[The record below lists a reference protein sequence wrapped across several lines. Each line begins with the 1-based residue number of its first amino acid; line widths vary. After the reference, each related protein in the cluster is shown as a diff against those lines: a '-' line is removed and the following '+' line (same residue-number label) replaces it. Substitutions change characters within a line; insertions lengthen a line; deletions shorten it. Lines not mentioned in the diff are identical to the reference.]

1 MKMLL
6 SCGLLLSLL
15 CGSAFAER
23 LPGQQSVS
31 DPDRELGNSYS
42 LILNEAGEPSSD
54 HFLSTWV
61 SDNWSEPEGGSF
73 ISWSEG
79 ADPDNAFD
87 WLWFNYY
94 QELPNEGMDIGVGR
108 ISTTAL
114 APPVWELST
123 EGFLGFQSPKFNQTM
138 DFTFK
143 DDLTPGQFATWWM
156 GPKTIVYS
164 EREWLLK
171 ENPGLGG
178 EYECYIVNASN
189 LNRVDLAER
198 LGLTRVG
205 GGYFGQH
212 YYHHYVTTRD
222 SEREGGT
229 INQVWSIRHQY
240 STDEPTG
247 ITQDSVPVN
256 QIQGAWMQMG
266 LVPYDFYN
274 LGWKINIEFAG
285 PFPAGANPGFGLI
298 SNLRLPA
305 N

>member
-1 MKMLL
+1 MKLLL
-6 SCGLLLSLL
+6 SCGFTLSLL
-15 CGSAFAER
+15 CANAFAER
-23 LPGQQSVS
+23 LPGQQSVD
-31 DPDRELGNSYS
+31 DPNRELGNSYS
-42 LILNEAGEPSSD
+42 RILNVAGERSDD

-61 SDNWSEPEGGSF
+61 SDNWSEPEGGSYMT
-73 ISWSEG
+73 WGEG
-79 ADPDNAFD
+79 FNADNQFD

-94 QELPNEGMDIGVGR
+94 QQLPEEGMDIGVGR
-108 ISTTAL
+108 ISTTEL
-114 APPVWELST
+114 APPVWSLST
-123 EGFLGFQSPKFNQTM
+123 EDYMGYQSPAFNETM
-138 DFTFK
+138 DFTFREN
-143 DDLTPGQFATWWM
+143 LTPGQFSTWWM

-164 EREWLLK
+164 EREWELK
-171 ENPGLGG
+171 ETPGLGG
-178 EYECYIVNASN
+178 EYECYIVNAAN
-189 LNRVDLAER
+189 LRHDDLAER

-205 GGYFGQH
+205 GGFFGQH

-222 SEREGGT
+222 SDREGGT

-247 ITQDSVPVN
+247 ITEDSVPVN

-285 PFPAGANPGFGLI
+285 PFPIGTSPGFGLFTD
-298 SNLRLPA
+298 LRLPA

>member
-1 MKMLL
+1 MKNLL
-6 SCGLLLSLL
+6 CCGILISLL
-15 CGSAFAER
+15 CGNAFAER

-31 DPDRELGNSYS
+31 DPNRELGNSYS
-42 LILNEAGEPSSD
+42 PVENAAGEQSTD
-54 HFLSTWV
+54 HFLATWV
-61 SDNWSEPEGGSF
+61 SDHWAEPEGGSY
-73 ISWSEG
+73 ITWGEG
-79 ADPDNAFD
+79 ADPSSKFD

-94 QELPNEGMDIGVGR
+94 QDLPNEGMDIGVGR
-108 ISTTAL
+108 ISTVEL

-123 EGFLGFQSPKFNQTM
+123 EDHEGYQSPRYNQTL

-143 DDLTPGQFATWWM
+143 NNLKPGPFATWWM

-164 EREWLLK
+164 HREWELK

-189 LNRVDLAER
+189 LTREDLAER

-205 GGYFGQH
+205 GGFFGQH

-240 STDEPTG
+240 STDESTQ
-247 ITQDSVPVN
+247 ITQDTVPVN

-266 LVPYDFYN
+266 LVPYNFYN

-285 PFPAGANPGFGLI
+285 PFPAGSNPGYGLFTD
-298 SNLRLPA
+298 LRLPA